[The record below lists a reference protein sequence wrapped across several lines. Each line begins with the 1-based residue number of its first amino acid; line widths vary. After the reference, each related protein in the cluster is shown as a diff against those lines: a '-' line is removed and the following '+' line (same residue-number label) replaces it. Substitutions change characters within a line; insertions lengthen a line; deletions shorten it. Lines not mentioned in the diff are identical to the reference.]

1 MLLIG
6 LTGNIASG
14 KSTVS
19 REFAARGA
27 TVIDAD
33 LLARQAVREG
43 TAAYDE
49 IVRRWGEGVVSPDGV
64 LDRGALRRIVFEDPA
79 QLEELNGFVHPE
91 VVRLRNQLLDEA
103 RARGD
108 RIVVY
113 DVPLLFER
121 HLVDEFDAIVLVD
134 APRPMRLERMVR
146 DRGLRE
152 TEAMDMIAAQMP
164 AELKR
169 ARADFVID
177 NDDTREALGVR
188 VREVWQ
194 AIEDLADA
202 RARGDSTTPD
212 APAARPRRAVKIP

>member
-134 APRPMRLERMVR
+134 APRPMRLERLVR

-202 RARGDSTTPD
+202 RERGDSTTPD